1 MTALHKRRSS
11 DLGTGARSCSPSKPA
26 SLLLPLTAGTSLE
39 CCSRLRTQRGRPI
52 PDRTARYT
60 STRWTGR
67 FPIDALGDTLNMAW
81 TDDGQVM
88 ASVVR
93 LRAALWKFP
102 GGGEIGHHSP
112 RCAADEPA
120 GTARRPGGLPH

>member
-1 MTALHKRRSS
+1 MWIPESTSGWCRGGRFPVGGAGGDAGRAL
-11 DLGTGARSCSPSKPA
+11 SCSPSKPA

-81 TDDGQVM
+81 VDDGQVM

-93 LRAALWKFP
+93 LRAALWKFRAV
-102 GGGEIGHHSP
+102 GK
-112 RCAADEPA
+112 
-120 GTARRPGGLPH
+120 